1 MSDRNEGQHRRTACK
16 QAATTTTTKPTN
28 PTTTKQRHHYYIL
41 LHLFITLLHCSSL
54 LLSWYSFQKSSVI
67 RLSSMGKKERKKG
80 RKEERKKGQYSTMIC
95 TYFGY
100 GYGSLFC
107 VKMII

>member
-80 RKEERKKGQYSTMIC
+80 RKGERTIQYYDNM
-95 TYFGY
+95 
-100 GYGSLFC
+100 
-107 VKMII
+107 